1 MKQRIKKHTLSPAA
15 ARWGRRMGRDAA
27 LMRKL
32 VTKNPGIQKLLA
44 LHRGGQTTESIWV
57 AKIII
62 QTGLGA
68 LPVLIRQRCD
78 WSLPSV

>member
-44 LHRGGQTTESIWV
+44 LHRGVQMTESIMARQNYNSNRAWS
-57 AKIII
+57 AS
-62 QTGLGA
+62 GA
-68 LPVLIRQRCD
+68 NTPAL
-78 WSLPSV
+78 